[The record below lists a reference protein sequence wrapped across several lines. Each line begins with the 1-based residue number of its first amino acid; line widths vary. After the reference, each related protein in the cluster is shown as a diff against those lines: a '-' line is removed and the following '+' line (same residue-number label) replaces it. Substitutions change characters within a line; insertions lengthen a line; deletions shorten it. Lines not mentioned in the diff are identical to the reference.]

1 MSLILRNSNVEIPK
15 EKIYSNEEN
24 ESFTRQ
30 LLSEDEKSEILKTG
44 LLTID
49 EVREI
54 ISQNHVGDDYKNLD
68 YEILVA
74 IDSRIDYN
82 IYIVDDNIY
91 TYAEMYAIY
100 PFKAFNIIP
109 ESVFN
114 RKIIAFFKNE
124 ENNSEKIEV
133 LNDGD
138 VIISTYDIIK
148 LSNKKKSHLLSY
160 SIDKVIRSKIFIGD
174 DKWRGFLNIT
184 EFYSGMISV
193 SQLQI
198 DNGQTPEFLKPF
210 TAPINTYLAL
220 TNETPNEITTN
231 TPNNTPNNSPNYSPN
246 YSPNNESI
254 NEITNESMNEITNT
268 TINNLGQRLLSLES
282 TVEELKKQINILTN
296 KL

>member
-1 MSLILRNSNVEIPK
+1 MSLILKNASIEIPK

-24 ESFTRQ
+24 DAFTRQ
-30 LLSEDEKSEILKTG
+30 LLSEDEKSHIIKNG

-49 EVREI
+49 EVRDI

-68 YEILVA
+68 YELLVA

-100 PFKAFNIIP
+100 PFKTFNIIP

-114 RKIIAFFKNE
+114 RKIIVYFKNA
-124 ENNSEKIEV
+124 ENKSEKIEV

-138 VIISTYDIIK
+138 IIISTYDIIK
-148 LSNKKKSHLLSY
+148 LSNKKNKHLLSY
-160 SIDKVIRSKIFIGD
+160 SIDKVIKSKIFISG
-174 DKWRGFLNIT
+174 DKWKGFLNIT

-193 SQLQI
+193 GQLQI

-210 TAPINTYLAL
+210 TLPVNNYLA
-220 TNETPNEITTN
+220 IHDTTEQTDN
-231 TPNNTPNNSPNYSPN
+231 TTEQMDDTTGQTDNTTEP
-246 YSPNNESI
+246 
-254 NEITNESMNEITNT
+254 MNEIIDIILNEPMGK
-268 TINNLGQRLLSLES
+268 IMSVEQRLLALES
-282 TVEELKKQINILTN
+282 TVKFLKEQINLLSN
-296 KL
+296 K